1 MERNF
6 MEMLETLAVYR
17 ARGIIFFSNFVDNVN
32 GACSIFQIF
41 RNRGCRCVDI
51 FFRAGDVQLM
61 MRFMNLSIRAPFF
74 FSLSFQITNLFTEF
88 VFSDSLGNVSARDKS
103 FDKKE
108 RKKTLLLFLL
118 RCVRV
123 SASQI
128 RN

>member
-74 FSLSFQITNLFTEF
+74 FSLFFQITNLFTEF
-88 VFSDSLGNVSARDKS
+88 VFSAWKCLCARQK
-103 FDKKE
+103 F
-108 RKKTLLLFLL
+108 R
-118 RCVRV
+118 
-123 SASQI
+123 
-128 RN
+128 

>member
-74 FSLSFQITNLFTEF
+74 FLSFL
-88 VFSDSLGNVSARDKS
+88 SDYKFIHRVCFLRFARKCLCARQK
-103 FDKKE
+103 F
-108 RKKTLLLFLL
+108 R
-118 RCVRV
+118 
-123 SASQI
+123 
-128 RN
+128 

>member
-74 FSLSFQITNLFTEF
+74 SLFPFRLQIYSPSLFSPIRSEM
-88 VFSDSLGNVSARDKS
+88 SLRETKVSIK
-103 FDKKE
+103 KKE
-108 RKKTLLLFLL
+108 KKHFFSSSCDAYAFL
-118 RCVRV
+118 RV
-123 SASQI
+123 K
-128 RN
+128 